1 MELTP
6 ERYVCGVH
14 GTDLTDLVREQVSE
28 RRPVAFGP
36 RGPKPFTVVVACPA
50 GAHELTFTGEVARR

>member
-6 ERYVCGVH
+6 ERYVCGEH
-14 GTDLTDLVREQVSE
+14 GTDLTDLVLEQVSE
-28 RRPVAFGP
+28 QRPVAFGR
-36 RGPKPFTVVVACPA
+36 RGPKPFLVVVACPT